1 MEREVPADPR
11 TVVHLCST
19 AKAVTA
25 VVVMC
30 LVRHGTL
37 RLDDPVRDYLD
48 VPSDSGYRSPTLREL
63 LAHAGGVEDPDGS
76 FPGGPAPAPSAADVV
91 DGRTDDHVGA
101 VRVSHA
107 PGSGFRYSD
116 AGYCLLERVV
126 ENATGLPFALVA
138 HRMVVEPLG
147 LTRTAFW
154 DGGAPVPG
162 SDPSLGGALRAV
174 ADRAATGHRPDGAPV
189 PGGRAHYAGLAA
201 SGLWA
206 SVEDTAVLFGD
217 LARSWSGEDGVVLD
231 GRLGTTMLTGVG
243 EPGVGLGVFV
253 LASPGG
259 RCVMTQGWGDGF
271 QGQVRVYPGQ
281 HVLAALTNQDPGV
294 DQSRSVV
301 GTTLDRLASERGL
314 EP

>member
-1 MEREVPADPR
+1 MRAVPADPR
-11 TVVHLCST
+11 TVVHLCSM

-30 LVRHGTL
+30 LVRYGTL

-48 VPSDSGYRSPTLREL
+48 VPSEAGHRSPTLREL

-76 FPGGPAPAPSAADVV
+76 FPGGPAPAASAADVV
-91 DGRTDDHVGA
+91 VGRTEDHPGP
-101 VRVSHA
+101 VRITHA

-126 ENATGLPFALVA
+126 ETATGLPFALVA
-138 HRMVVEPLG
+138 HRVVVEPLG
-147 LTRTAFW
+147 LTRTAYW
-154 DGGAPVPG
+154 DGSVPG
-162 SDPSLGGALRAV
+162 TETDLSLGRALRAV
-174 ADRAATGHRPDGAPV
+174 ADGAAAGHRPDGSQV

-201 SGLWA
+201 SGLWS

-217 LARSWSGEDGVVLD
+217 LARAWSGEDGVVLD
-231 GRLGTTMLTGVG
+231 GGLGTTMLTGAG
-243 EPGVGLGVFV
+243 EPSVGLGVFV

-301 GTTLDRLASERGL
+301 GTTLDRLASARGL